1 MADYRNFNWNTTVLT
16 SYGKQLGK
24 DHYWKIYVLENTIR
38 VIIHS
43 VLAIQ
48 VGPDWWNKVV
58 DPRIRGTAVTIRNK
72 YLTQTPS
79 RNPGRHD
86 IYCTYLPN
94 LGRILFDNKGAFY
107 PLLPEV
113 EKIIIGLERIR
124 LPRNLIGHMNV
135 LTARDKRSI
144 TNFYKLCTSTV
155 RKLERLPHFQ
165 LQYP

>member
-1 MADYRNFNWNTTVLT
+1 MADYRNFNWNTGVLT
-16 SYGKQLGK
+16 TYGKTLGK
-24 DHYWKIYVLENTIR
+24 DYYWKIYVSENTIR
-38 VIIHS
+38 VMIHS

-48 VGPDWWNKVV
+48 VGPDWWDKVV
-58 DPRIRGTAVTIRNK
+58 DPGIRGTATRIRNN
-72 YLTQTPS
+72 YLTQTPQ

-94 LGRILFDNKGAFY
+94 LGRILFDNKGYFY

-113 EKIIIGLERIR
+113 EKIIIGLEKIR

-135 LTARDKRSI
+135 LTGTDKRSI
-144 TNFYKLCTSTV
+144 TNFYKLSILTAK
-155 RKLERLPHFQ
+155 KLERVPNFR

>member
-1 MADYRNFNWNTTVLT
+1 MVDYRNFNWNTALLIR
-16 SYGKQLGK
+16 YGKTLGK
-24 DHYWKIYVLENTIR
+24 DHYWKVYVLENIIR

-48 VGPDWWNKVV
+48 VGPDWWDRVV
-58 DPRIRGTAVTIRNK
+58 DPRICGTAASIRNN

-94 LGRILFDNKGAFY
+94 LGRILFDNKGYFY

-113 EKIIIGLERIR
+113 EKVIIGLERIR

-135 LTARDKRSI
+135 LTGIDKRSI
-144 TNFYKLCTSTV
+144 TNFYKLSILMAK
-155 RKLERLPHFQ
+155 KLERVPNFQ